1 MELRRRQNKFKFFL
15 VLSAPWGLP
24 PQRLGRHQPSVLP
37 REVPLERGWGNSS
50 FLIANLVGGNLMF
63 FDGHSDLLY
72 DVTRRRLAGEDH
84 VLERR
89 HLTRLRRGGVEGLV
103 LALWTSA
110 GADTFWR
117 EIPEADTPEA
127 RTAMMLDCA
136 EEEFAECPWLAVVH
150 SSAEAERAKAAG
162 KIYAFLGVEGM
173 AVIGGDLEGID
184 RYANWGAKLGMLT
197 WNEENLLATG
207 AGGDPD
213 KGLTDL
219 GQKAV
224 RRMRDRGML
233 VDVSHLNDGG
243 FWDVMRLA
251 DGPVIASHS
260 NCRVLCDVRRN
271 LTDDQL
277 RAIRDT
283 GGVVGLNV
291 YHDFVHAD
299 PEQQTA
305 ETLARHA
312 VHMAEVM
319 GVEHVACGFD
329 FCEFFGPGNEGARG
343 LESCAHIPA
352 LFDALERFGLSK
364 REREMIARENFLRV
378 LG

>member
-1 MELRRRQNKFKFFL
+1 
-15 VLSAPWGLP
+15 
-24 PQRLGRHQPSVLP
+24 
-37 REVPLERGWGNSS
+37 
-50 FLIANLVGGNLMF
+50 MF

-89 HLTRLRRGGVEGLV
+89 HLDRLRRGGVEGLV

-110 GADTFWR
+110 GADTFWKNV
-117 EIPEADTPEA
+117 PGADTPA
-127 RTAMMLDCA
+127 DRTALMLDCA
-136 EEEFAECPWLAVVH
+136 QAEFAECPWLTVVH
-150 SSAEAERAKAAG
+150 SKAEAERAKAAG
-162 KIYAFLGVEGM
+162 KLYAFLGVEGM
-173 AVIGGDLEGID
+173 AAIGDDLSGID
-184 RYANWGAKLGMLT
+184 RYADWGARLGMLT

-213 KGLTDL
+213 KKLTDL
-219 GQKAV
+219 GRQAV
-224 RRMRDRGML
+224 RRMWDRGML

-243 FWDVMRLA
+243 FWDVMNLA

-260 NCRVLCDVRRN
+260 NCCALCDVRRN

-291 YHDFVHAD
+291 YHAFVHAE
-299 PEQQTA
+299 PEKQTV

-329 FCEFFGPGNEGARG
+329 FCEFFGPGNEGAQG
-343 LESCAHIPA
+343 LEDCSHIPA
-352 LFDALERFGLSK
+352 LFHWLEQFGMSK
-364 REREMIARENFLRV
+364 RERELIARENFLRV